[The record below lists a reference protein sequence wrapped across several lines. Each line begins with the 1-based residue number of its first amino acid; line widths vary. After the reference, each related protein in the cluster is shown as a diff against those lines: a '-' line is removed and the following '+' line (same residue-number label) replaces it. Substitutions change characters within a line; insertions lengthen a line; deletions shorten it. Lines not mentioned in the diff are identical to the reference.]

1 MRKSPRSLCTED
13 TPTSVSLCCHHPP
26 HSLST
31 TVHLIWS
38 AVICG
43 PDPFCPSLFTPG
55 TPVQWLAPVHRSL
68 GYQHSVCLVLLCCL
82 GYALR
87 SWASSEKREGISV
100 LPRTCNNAEN
110 SEPRK
115 PWRNCFI
122 SFLPGQ
128 APPSLPHPPH
138 CVTHKRQSAFAFS
151 LIAVCSV
158 PS

>member
-1 MRKSPRSLCTED
+1 M
-13 TPTSVSLCCHHPP
+13 
-26 HSLST
+26 
-31 TVHLIWS
+31 
-38 AVICG
+38 
-43 PDPFCPSLFTPG
+43 
-55 TPVQWLAPVHRSL
+55 QWLAPVHRSL
-68 GYQHSVCLVLLCCL
+68 GCQHGVCLVLLCRL

-87 SWASSEKREGISV
+87 SWASSEKRERISV
-100 LPRTCNNAEN
+100 MPRTCNNAEN

-151 LIAVCSV
+151 LLSAQCLASNQRDGGGALDVNIATDVGRKWGRDSAQ
-158 PS
+158 PRPWPHQRL